1 MDVNRGVIM
10 RHSGMGG
17 GHNMSV
23 GEIFGLW
30 VSGI

>member
-1 MDVNRGVIM
+1 MDVSRGVIM
-10 RHSGMGG
+10 AERVYVG

-23 GEIFGLW
+23 WKIFGLW